1 MLKLYGIDFSSDSMF
16 FYVQYILIHTMY
28 IKVTSATIAVIVCG
42 RINFNTRFLFNNDDR
57 IQVNQPCSPRRQNN
71 LFNHEQ

>member
-1 MLKLYGIDFSSDSMF
+1 
-16 FYVQYILIHTMY
+16 MY

-42 RINFNTRFLFNNDDR
+42 RIKFNTRFQFNNDDR
-57 IQVNQPCSPRRQNN
+57 IQVNQPCSPRRHNN

>member
-1 MLKLYGIDFSSDSMF
+1 
-16 FYVQYILIHTMY
+16 MY

-42 RINFNTRFLFNNDDR
+42 RIKFNIRVLSNNDDR
-57 IQVNQPCSPRRQNN
+57 IQVNQPCSPRRHNN